1 MLEYHAST
9 SNYKRIKMLMDCITH
24 LKYLN
29 NVYYIILTEVGEGY
43 VINLLSQ
50 NQYRRFVE
58 F

>member
-1 MLEYHAST
+1 ML
-9 SNYKRIKMLMDCITH
+9 IDCITH